1 MHLARMEGKMQGHL
15 RLAKPLPKPGT
26 VINPEPL
33 LGASASQND
42 LAAHDHMMHV
52 WMSWEVMNILAMQTC
67 DACKGQG
74 QHFQGITV
82 AKPESIQKGSALCKL
97 PVGTTSGTSVMWK
110 RLCPCNGFHLETIE

>member
-52 WMSWEVMNILAMQTC
+52 DVM
-67 DACKGQG
+67 
-74 QHFQGITV
+74 
-82 AKPESIQKGSALCKL
+82 GSHEYL
-97 PVGTTSGTSVMWK
+97 G
-110 RLCPCNGFHLETIE
+110 HTIM